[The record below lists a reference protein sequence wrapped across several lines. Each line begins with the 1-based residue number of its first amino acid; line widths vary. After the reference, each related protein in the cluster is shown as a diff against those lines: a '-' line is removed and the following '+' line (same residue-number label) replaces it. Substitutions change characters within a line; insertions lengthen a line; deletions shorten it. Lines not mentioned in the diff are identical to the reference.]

1 MSVLKWI
8 KDRYYHDEFNGRKI
22 RNILHFSLVWNIFE
36 RECCKCEAQ
45 INTHSNQIALALH
58 STTIPSLE
66 NTWNNFQNR
75 YVANAQT
82 TEIFNSFTFK
92 DNDKQTL
99 VRQILLSQSPSQ
111 AEKTEALLRIIF
123 RLRNNLMHGEKEP
136 EIFYEQDKNFKHA
149 NAFLMDICNLYHGQ
163 RCQEHS
169 QNRNN
174 Q

>member
-1 MSVLKWI
+1 MIKYKEYLKYI
-8 KDRYYHDEFNGRKI
+8 
-22 RNILHFSLVWNIFE
+22 
-36 RECCKCEAQ
+36 
-45 INTHSNQIALALH
+45 THH
-58 STTIPSLE
+58 Y
-66 NTWNNFQNR
+66 FRNR
-75 YVANAQT
+75 YVANGQT
-82 TEIFNSFTFK
+82 TEIFNSLTFK
-92 DNDKQTL
+92 DNDNKPL
-99 VRQILLSQSPSQ
+99 VRQTLLSQSPLQ

-123 RLRNNLMHGEKEP
+123 RLRNNLMHGGKKP

>member
-8 KDRYYHDEFNGRKI
+8 KERYIYPEFDGRKI

-36 RECCKCEAQ
+36 RECCQCNAQ
-45 INTHSNQIALALH
+45 INTHSNQIALALQ
-58 STTIPSLE
+58 SDTIPSLE
-66 NTWNNFQNR
+66 KTWYYFQNR

-82 TEIFNSFTFK
+82 TEVFNSFEF
-92 DNDKQTL
+92 NSGRREL
-99 VRQILLSQSPSQ
+99 VSAILRSQSPSQ

-123 RLRNNLMHGEKEP
+123 RLRNNLMHGDKEP
-136 EIFYEQDKNFKHA
+136 NMFYEQDINFKHA

-163 RCQEHS
+163 RCPEYS

-174 Q
+174 S